1 MDVTSLLTQLP
12 FYANLGSVGGFLI
25 TVYAAFAQ
33 FRTRRRYL
41 LMLRGPDLLTD
52 LKEYGS
58 QINRYD
64 ELSEKDRKTVLREC
78 RSTLADLSKYVDWA
92 TWRGFIFLRWTLW
105 AKWNRATVEEANE
118 IYAEVQA
125 VINNVNNL
133 ILEQKAEQA

>member
-12 FYANLGSVGGFLI
+12 FYANLGSVGGLLI

-52 LKEYGS
+52 LEEYGS

-64 ELSEKDRKTVLREC
+64 ELSEKDRKTVLRGC
-78 RSTLADLSKYVDWA
+78 RSTLDNLSKYVGLS
-92 TWRGFIFLRWTLW
+92 TWQRFASLRWTLW
-105 AKWNRATVEEANE
+105 KKWNRATVEEADE

-125 VINNVNNL
+125 AINDVKNL